1 MTPRPLFFDLDHTL
15 WDFETNSRLALR
27 SGFEAMGLSKL
38 GISSVWAWIESYE
51 KANEW
56 CWAEFRAGR
65 MDKATLRAE
74 RFRLAFEGLGLS
86 SDASMCERLGEHY
99 IDTSPMQTSL
109 IEGTLD
115 VLETLKSRGHHMVIL
130 TNGFEEVQHIKVDNS
145 GLATFF
151 SGVYT
156 SDFLGVKKPNPAAF
170 ERAAHA
176 AGIPMDSDIVMIGDS
191 IESDVDGAQN
201 VGWDAVH
208 FNVDGPVYENA
219 WQSIRHLRELLDLPL
234 DM

>member
-1 MTPRPLFFDLDHTL
+1 MKPRPLFFDLDHTL

-27 SGFEAMGLSKL
+27 LGHEAMGLSSL
-38 GISSVWAWIESYE
+38 GVPSVSSWITSYE
-51 KANEW
+51 KANDW

-74 RFRLAFEGLGLS
+74 RFRLAFQGLGLS
-86 SDASMCERLGEHY
+86 AEAHVCERLGEHY
-99 IDTSPMQTSL
+99 IDTSPMQTAL
-109 IEGTLD
+109 MEGTLE
-115 VLETLKSRGHHMVIL
+115 VLETLKSRGHFMVIL

-145 GLATFF
+145 GLTDFF

-156 SDFLGVKKPNPAAF
+156 SDFLGVKKPNPKAFVLAAK
-170 ERAAHA
+170 A
-176 AGIPMDSDIVMIGDS
+176 AGMAMDGGIVMIGDS
-191 IESDVDGAQN
+191 IESDVYGAQN

-208 FNVDGPVYENA
+208 FNVDGPLHNPA
-219 WQSIRHLRELLDLPL
+219 WRSIRHLRELLDLPL